1 MESAR
6 ARYRRLLDTGRNT
19 ERVEFFSDAVFAI
32 AMTLLVLD
40 IRLPDTDSGALGPAL
55 AALAP
60 EYFAY
65 ALSFAVIAVN
75 WAAHHRKFRLVSGYD
90 RRLVQLNLLLL
101 LLVAFLPFP
110 TSVLSEYG
118 GEIPAVVLYAGTV
131 AAISG
136 AQCLVW
142 VSARASGLLDP
153 AVDRAMFFYVL
164 RTMLVTV
171 VVFAASIPVALIGA
185 PDAAMYSWIIAAPLS
200 VVAARWVPEPA
211 AAHS

>member
-6 ARYRRLLDTGRNT
+6 TRYRRLLDTGGNT

-40 IRLPDTDSGALGPAL
+40 IRLPDTAAAELGPAL

-65 ALSFAVIAVN
+65 ALSFAVIGVN
-75 WAAHHRKFRLVSGYD
+75 WSAHHRKYRLISGYD

-118 GEIPAVVLYAGTV
+118 GETPAVVLYAATV

-136 AQCLVW
+136 MQCLIW
-142 VSARASGLLDP
+142 LSARASGLLAP
-153 AVDRAMFFYVL
+153 VVDRSLFFYVL

-171 VVFAASIPVALIGA
+171 VVFAASIPVALLGA
-185 PDAAMYSWIIAAPLS
+185 PDAAMYSWIIAAPLA
-200 VVAARWVPEPA
+200 VLAARWVPEPA
-211 AAHS
+211 TPGS